1 MLLRFRLITSLLLSL
16 AAPFTAALSLS
27 GPLTQGGLI
36 SGEVAPGSQV
46 AFAGKSVRV
55 SDAGMFVIGV
65 GRDAELSQSL
75 KVTLPSGE
83 IQTHT
88 FRLSKREYNIQKVN
102 GISKKIMSPS
112 ESDLKRIG
120 EEAALV
126 KKARSEDSAR
136 QDVFDG
142 FVWPLEGPISGVY
155 GSQRVYNGKP
165 GRPHYGLDIAAATGT
180 PVHAPAD
187 GVVTLAHD
195 DMFYSGGTLIV
206 DHGYGVFSTFIHM
219 SKVVVKPGQ
228 ELKRGDLIGEVGA
241 TGRATGP
248 HLDWRINWFDERLDP
263 QLLLPAHPSK

>member
-1 MLLRFRLITSLLLSL
+1 MLGRFLVSTLLVL
-16 AAPFTAALSLS
+16 ALMSPFATALSLS

-46 AFAGKSVRV
+46 EFAGKSVRV
-55 SDAGMFVIGV
+55 NAAGKFVIGV

-75 KVTLPSGE
+75 QVILPNGE
-83 IQTHT
+83 KQTHA
-88 FRLSKREYNIQKVN
+88 FSLSKREYNVQKVN

-112 ESDLKRIG
+112 ESDLKRIR

-142 FVWPLEGPISGVY
+142 FVWPLDGPISGVY

-165 GRPHYGLDIAAATGT
+165 GRPHFGLDIAAPTGT

-206 DHGYGVFSTFIHM
+206 DHGFGVFSTFIHM
-219 SKVVVKPGQ
+219 SKVIAKSGQ
-228 ELKRGDLIGEVGA
+228 EIKRGDIIGEVGA

-263 QLLLPAHPSK
+263 QLLLPAR